1 MMQKYRRSVLPILAI
16 ATCCALIG
24 QALVAAEADPA
35 IPVLTPKDVIGWMAP
50 LRVENGRLGVDWSAI
65 GLIAARHAGVKPDGE
80 RWVSAIDTD
89 VKFVV
94 NASQSGDANAP
105 EVQIVLHADGGSST
119 AKASDE
125 KSRDLPI
132 SVHIVQKSDAGGLR
146 GELSTHGRPSKDG
159 QSYDAS
165 EMKLNLD
172 SPTCLALYA
181 MNGKTRE
188 YRMKFKEE
196 RILKLDLSITL
207 TGNMLLIRFENT
219 DIGTGFDFT
228 QQPNGEVALSYSQ
241 GEAKKLARAAD
252 FHDLIQKFTPELQLN
267 FFRPLSDVGVQIAL
281 CPDLPVVMAAAATG
295 FSDPLP
301 ANAKKADALIKA
313 IADAALP
320 AERAKAVTDLA
331 RYYPQAIQRIAQ
343 AAEKAQDPNLKAAL
357 QKAIAAHPGIA
368 RALPYVKTH
377 LLHED
382 RDYLFDIFEHVTLLK
397 DAARARLAILDGKDL
412 GDNPEDWKKK

>member
-1 MMQKYRRSVLPILAI
+1 MMQKYRRSVSSILPIAI
-16 ATCCALIG
+16 FCALVG
-24 QALVAAEADPA
+24 PVLFSAEVDPA
-35 IPVLTPKDVIGWMAP
+35 VPVLTPKDVVGWMAP
-50 LRVENGRLGVDWSAI
+50 LRVENGRLGIDWSAI
-65 GLIAARHAGVKPDGE
+65 GLIAARYAGVKPAGE
-80 RWVSAIDTD
+80 RWVSEIDTD

-105 EVQIVLHADGGSST
+105 EIQIVLHADGGSSA
-119 AKASDE
+119 AKAQDE

-188 YRMKFKEE
+188 FRMKFKEE
-196 RILKLDLSITL
+196 RILKMDLSITL
-207 TGNMLLIRFENT
+207 SGNMLMIRFENT

-241 GEAKKLARAAD
+241 GEIKKLARATD
-252 FHDLIQKFTPELQLN
+252 FHELIQKFTPEMQLN
-267 FFRPLSDVGVQIAL
+267 FLRPLSDAGVQVAL

-295 FSDPLP
+295 FSEPLP
-301 ANAKKADALIKA
+301 VNAKKADALIKA
-313 IADAALP
+313 IADAASP
-320 AERAKAVTDLA
+320 VERAKAVTDLT
-331 RYYPQAIQRIAQ
+331 RYFPQAIQHISQ
-343 AAEKAQDPNLKAAL
+343 AAEKTSDPAMKAAL

-377 LLHED
+377 MLHED
-382 RDYLFDIFEHVTLLK
+382 RDYLFDIFEHVALLK
-397 DAARARLAILDGKDL
+397 DAARARLVVLDGKDL